1 MLFSSPFSSL
11 ACRQK
16 ICLLTDTLEAC
27 TEPGSL
33 RRESA
38 AVPGCFVSSR
48 LPQGGEELPDFSFRL
63 SWTGNEII
71 VGVALA
77 VVSTGLQGAPGTV
90 LPAHNAGVRVAQRVP
105 GTAQA
110 PRANPFP
117 PSPLGRCGEARAVLG
132 RRVPAAWLL
141 LLPPDIPAC
150 HQNGPVLL
158 SPKRSRK
165 TKLSL
170 KVCSSWPW
178 QRAGLRW
185 ELGLCLPAPCRA
197 RGAWW
202 GGGQVAVC
210 FPLGLSP
217 SLCYLELLRPRS
229 LI

>member
-48 LPQGGEELPDFSFRL
+48 LPRGGEELPDFSFRL
-63 SWTGNEII
+63 SWTGERNHHRCGAGGGEH
-71 VGVALA
+71 GAA
-77 VVSTGLQGAPGTV
+77 GAPGAV
-90 LPAHNAGVRVAQRVP
+90 LPAHNAGGRGAQRVP
-105 GTAQA
+105 GTARA
-110 PRANPFP
+110 PGADPSP
-117 PSPLGRCGEARAVLG
+117 PSPLGHCGEAGAVLG

-150 HQNGPVLL
+150 HRNAPILL
-158 SPKRSRK
+158 LPKRSRK

-170 KVCSSWPW
+170 KVCSSW
-178 QRAGLRW
+178 LRW
-185 ELGLCLPAPCRA
+185 ELGLCLPSPCRA
-197 RGAWW
+197 RGAWR
-202 GGGQVAVC
+202 GGGWVAVC

-217 SLCYLELLRPRS
+217 SLCCFALLRPRS
-229 LI
+229 LV